1 MTTRILRLLS
11 IYIVVR
17 EPILALVTCRYSGSK
32 CQCGE
37 KVEKV
42 REGFYIGV
50 AKLAHPEKFRL
61 KVQQAMEMRRRIL
74 SSFASR
80 PDGGELADGFVAVIE
95 YFSGVGYWRGYKNAK
110 KHDATLNSDQ
120 RPPRGSEK
128 VRLAIQEILEQ
139 QPKLPTKGVCEL
151 LDKKGLS
158 ESFEFKKGKQRF
170 LNVGRHR
177 GKVQHS
183 WVSVCRENCVKKM
196 ISRIRTRLRRER
208 NADAWMKLA
217 DGALESRDEV
227 SSKAPR
233 RPVEE
238 TS

>member
-1 MTTRILRLLS
+1 MKKI
-11 IYIVVR
+11 
-17 EPILALVTCRYSGSK
+17 K
-32 CQCGE
+32 
-37 KVEKV
+37 KV

-50 AKLAHPEKFRL
+50 AKLAHPEKFRF
-61 KVQQAMEMRRRIL
+61 KEQQATAMRRRIL

-80 PDGGELADGFVAVIE
+80 PDGGELADGFIAVIE

-110 KHDATLNSDQ
+110 KHYATLNSDQ
-120 RPPRGSEK
+120 RPPRGGKK

-139 QPKLPTKGVCEL
+139 QPQLPTKGVCEQ
-151 LDKKGLS
+151 LDEKGLS
-158 ESFEFKKGKQRF
+158 ESFEFKNGKHRV

-196 ISRIRTRLRRER
+196 ISRIRTRLRRAR

-217 DGALESRDEV
+217 DRAFASRDGG
-227 SSKAPR
+227 SSKAVR
-233 RPVEE
+233 RPAVARQLK
-238 TS
+238 S